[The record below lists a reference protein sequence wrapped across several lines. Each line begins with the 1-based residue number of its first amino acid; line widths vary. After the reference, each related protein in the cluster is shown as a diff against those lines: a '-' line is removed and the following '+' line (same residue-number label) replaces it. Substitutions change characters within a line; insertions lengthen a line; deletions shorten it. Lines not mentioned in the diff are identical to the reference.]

1 MSNENKSIHE
11 FDFSLICEY
20 FSSVERQ
27 GPGSAETTI
36 KALSFVEGLTDK
48 SLIAIWVV
56 AQVAKRLRWRNILR
70 GKLQALICF
79 LILSTNSIVMP
90 STLTFRIE

>member
-27 GPGSAETTI
+27 GPGTAGKCEGDSAEV
-36 KALSFVEGLTDK
+36 F
-48 SLIAIWVV
+48 SL
-56 AQVAKRLRWRNILR
+56 
-70 GKLQALICF
+70 
-79 LILSTNSIVMP
+79 
-90 STLTFRIE
+90 

>member
-36 KALSFVEGLTDK
+36 KALSFVEGL
-48 SLIAIWVV
+48 LIWVV
-56 AQVAKRLRWRNILR
+56 AQVARRLRWRNILR
-70 GKLQALICF
+70 DKLQALICF

-90 STLTFRIE
+90 STLTFRTE

>member
-36 KALSFVEGLTDK
+36 KALSFVEGARMRFGMVT
-48 SLIAIWVV
+48 
-56 AQVAKRLRWRNILR
+56 AQSR
-70 GKLQALICF
+70 
-79 LILSTNSIVMP
+79 
-90 STLTFRIE
+90 

>member
-48 SLIAIWVV
+48 SLIAD
-56 AQVAKRLRWRNILR
+56 L
-70 GKLQALICF
+70 GCGTLQALICF

-90 STLTFRIE
+90 SILTFRTE

>member
-36 KALSFVEGLTDK
+36 KALSFVEGL
-48 SLIAIWVV
+48 
-56 AQVAKRLRWRNILR
+56 
-70 GKLQALICF
+70 
-79 LILSTNSIVMP
+79 
-90 STLTFRIE
+90 RINL

>member
-48 SLIAIWVV
+48 SLIADLGCGTGGQTIT
-56 AQVAKRLRWRNILR
+56 L
-70 GKLQALICF
+70 GKSSVRCPLKPGD
-79 LILSTNSIVMP
+79 SIP
-90 STLTFRIE
+90 LCQNNPTP